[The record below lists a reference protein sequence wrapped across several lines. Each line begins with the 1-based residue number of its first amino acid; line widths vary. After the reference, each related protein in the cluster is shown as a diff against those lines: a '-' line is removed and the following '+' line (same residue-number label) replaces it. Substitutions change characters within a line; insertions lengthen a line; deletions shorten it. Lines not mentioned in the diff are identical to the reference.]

1 MPTKVYWIDEPWIMS
16 ADYIGGISVQDI
28 DDVMEKCLAYLEK
41 QEIYFLVDTTQM
53 TSLPPNVFKVK
64 SLAKLIN
71 HSNTRWLVMTAGD
84 NPLLKFVIQVMIR
97 NRIKVVNNR
106 EEGLQF
112 LRDLV
117 AANIQI
123 GEHESNPA

>member
-1 MPTKVYWIDEPWIMS
+1 MPTKVYWVDEPWIIS
-16 ADYIGGISVQDI
+16 ADYIGAISVQDI
-28 DDVMEKCLAYLEK
+28 DEVMGECLAYLEK
-41 QEIYFLVDTTQM
+41 QEVYFLVDTTQM
-53 TSLPPNVFKVK
+53 TSLPPNVFKIS

-71 HSNTRWLVMTAGD
+71 HSNTRWLAMTAGD

-123 GEHESNPA
+123 GEHESSPA